1 MRVEHRSTKTD
12 HLTPDSILELV
23 RSFAPIVL
31 DPCTTK
37 DNPTGAEYIR
47 TPECSPDGLETA
59 WHEFDGLVY
68 VNPPYGRRKG
78 QRCKEWV
85 EKAIEEYQQ
94 GAEIIMLLPARTDTQ
109 WFQRLFELVSA
120 DAAVICFVKGR
131 LTFKGQSNGAPFPSA
146 LVYLEPDDGLFGD
159 VFREMGAI
167 I

>member
-23 RSFAPIVL
+23 RSFAPIEL
-31 DPCTTK
+31 DPCTSK
-37 DNPTGAEYIR
+37 ENPTRAKYIR
-47 TPECSPDGLETA
+47 TRECSPDGLETA

-85 EKAIEEYQQ
+85 DKAISEYQQ

-109 WFQRLFELVSA
+109 WFQLAMLHGFVLFVR
-120 DAAVICFVKGR
+120 GR
-131 LTFKGQSNGAPFPSA
+131 ITFKGQSNGAPFPSA
-146 LVYLEPDDGLFGD
+146 LVYFGSSMRR
-159 VFREMGAI
+159 VGRFSRTFTRAGI
-167 I
+167 II

>member
-23 RSFAPIVL
+23 RSFAPIEL
-31 DPCTTK
+31 DPCTSK
-37 DNPTGAEYIR
+37 ENPTQARYIR
-47 TPECSPDGLETA
+47 TRECDPDGLETP
-59 WHEFDGLVY
+59 WHEFNGLVY

-85 EKAIEEYQQ
+85 DKAIRESRL

-109 WFQRLFELVSA
+109 WFQRAMAFPV
-120 DAAVICFVKGR
+120 CFVAGR
-131 LTFKGQSNGAPFPSA
+131 LTFKGQTNGAPFPSA
-146 LVYLEPDDGLFGD
+146 IVYLGKRREDFAR
-159 VFREMGAI
+159 VFEHTGAI

>member
-23 RSFAPIVL
+23 RSVAPIVL

-37 DNPTGAEYIR
+37 DNPTGAQYIR
-47 TPECSPDGLETA
+47 TPDCSPDGLETA
-59 WHEFDGLVY
+59 WHEFNGLVF

-85 EKAIEEYQQ
+85 EKAINEYYQ

-109 WFQRLFELVSA
+109 WFQRLFQCSIPILW
-120 DAAVICFVKGR
+120 IRGR
-131 LTFKGQSNGAPFPSA
+131 LRFKGQANGAPFPSA
-146 LVYLEPDDGLFGD
+146 LIYMGGRPGQFAWHALQSGLG
-159 VFREMGAI
+159 EI
-167 I
+167 IT